1 MVFLFLQILLKARRA
16 APNDLQILYNVALV
30 LQCLGMQVLKDDK
43 SNLKTVLQAVSE
55 LGIAHKFFT
64 SLGQTQ
70 GGKYNA
76 TQAQAEARQCS
87 DLLSQAQYHVA
98 RARKLDEEER
108 DFREKQERERQELLA
123 KLEEKN
129 KEEMEKRQKEREEM
143 VAKRQQFVEQS
154 KHKTKFEEMPSE
166 AKSRGGRRGKKD
178 RRDGEIVTSSD
189 EEGGTGSGGRGDEG
203 GDGTKKKKERKRK
216 EKSSKGKD
224 GERKKQ
230 RKRKG
235 SPKTKA
241 PKEKR
246 GKVKV
251 TRFLGCLP
259 AEQNIN
265 TT

>member
-1 MVFLFLQILLKARRA
+1 
-16 APNDLQILYNVALV
+16 
-30 LQCLGMQVLKDDK
+30 MQVLKDDK

-70 GGKYNA
+70 DGKYNPA
-76 TQAQAEARQCS
+76 QAQAEARQCS

-98 RARKLDEEER
+98 RARKLDEEEK

-129 KEEMEKRQKEREEM
+129 KEEFEKRLKEREEM

-166 AKSRGGRRGKKD
+166 GGKGRSGRRSKKD

-189 EEGGTGSGGRGDEG
+189 EDEGRAGSGARDEADGGKKKKDRKRKDKSSKREG
-203 GDGTKKKKERKRK
+203 GDSKRP
-216 EKSSKGKD
+216 
-224 GERKKQ
+224 

-235 SPKTKA
+235 SPKSKG

-246 GKVKV
+246 SKVRKLWKEV
-251 TRFLGCLP
+251 AKICDKNFLTCCRS
-259 AEQNIN
+259 I
-265 TT
+265 